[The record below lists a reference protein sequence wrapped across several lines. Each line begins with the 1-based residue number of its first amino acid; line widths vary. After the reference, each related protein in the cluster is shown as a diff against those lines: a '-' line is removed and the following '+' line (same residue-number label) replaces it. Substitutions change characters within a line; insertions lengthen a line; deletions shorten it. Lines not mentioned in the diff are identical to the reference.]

1 MKKVL
6 VTGASGFLGGRLCH
20 ALLNQGYCVRALI
33 WHKETNLS
41 AIPTPTG
48 TGVLELVY
56 GDVTDLQSL
65 IEAFKD
71 CAAVFHV
78 AAIVDSWHPNPSI
91 FMDVSVLSL
100 RFENIETREVQ
111 VCMHL
116 CVS

>member
-20 ALLNQGYCVRALI
+20 ALLDQGQYVRALI
-33 WHKETNLS
+33 WHKETNTS
-41 AIPTPTG
+41 AIPSPVG

-65 IEAFKD
+65 IEPFKG

-78 AAIVDSWHPNPSI
+78 AAIVDIWHPNPSV
-91 FMDVSVLSL
+91 FMSVSFLSNPL
-100 RFENIETREVQ
+100 
-111 VCMHL
+111 
-116 CVS
+116 